1 VKGVSYGLKLWLVQ
15 GLFLYEQKTN
25 LCRSEIQTAGQKEV
39 ATIIKI
45 AIYDDIKEQ
54 NKEIMETMNLQI
66 FLYASI
72 CRPVYVNEHCK
83 YYQ

>member
-1 VKGVSYGLKLWLVQ
+1 MWLKIMVSTRTVSLLAEDKPVSFRDSNSL
-15 GLFLYEQKTN
+15 
-25 LCRSEIQTAGQKEV
+25 SKEV

-45 AIYDDIKEQ
+45 VICDDIKEQ
-54 NKEIMETMNLQI
+54 NKDFMYAMNLQI

-72 CRPVYVNEHCK
+72 CRPVEVNEQCK